1 VEGGVVMG
9 IVIGIGV
16 AFAISL
22 VLILSS
28 FGVSLSSLTP
38 G

>member
-1 VEGGVVMG
+1 MG
-9 IVIGIGV
+9 IVIGVGV

-22 VLILSS
+22 VLILSV
-28 FGVSLSSLTP
+28 FGISISTVIP

>member
-1 VEGGVVMG
+1 MG
-9 IVIGIGV
+9 IVIGIGA

-22 VLILSS
+22 VLILSI
-28 FGVSLSSLTP
+28 FGVSVSSVIP

>member
-1 VEGGVVMG
+1 MG

-16 AFAISL
+16 TLAISV
-22 VLILSS
+22 VLILSV
-28 FGVSLSSLTP
+28 FGVSFSSLTP

>member
-1 VEGGVVMG
+1 MG

-22 VLILSS
+22 VLILSV